1 MKLYIKNMV
10 SIRCK
15 MVVKSELEKL
25 NLKYKSVE
33 LGEVELEQAIDD
45 WQRDTLRTALLTYG
59 LVVMDDKRS
68 ILVEKIK
75 TLIIEMIHYNDE
87 LPDVNYS
94 VYISEKLN

>member
-45 WQRDTLRTALLTYG
+45 WQRDTLRTA
-59 LVVMDDKRS
+59 
-68 ILVEKIK
+68 
-75 TLIIEMIHYNDE
+75 
-87 LPDVNYS
+87 
-94 VYISEKLN
+94 